1 MSGNR
6 VDFHVKILV
15 SCFHDVPPNFDWV
28 GLMSR
33 AFVREDVQVPEI
45 EILEFQAFV
54 GLDAD
59 APTHQAESL
68 PELLSWARDRGR
80 GFVQVRDRTGVLLA
94 EVG

>member
-1 MSGNR
+1 M
-6 VDFHVKILV
+6 
-15 SCFHDVPPNFDWV
+15 
-28 GLMSR
+28 
-33 AFVREDVQVPEI
+33 REDVQVPEI

-68 PELLSWARDRGR
+68 PELLSWARNHAH